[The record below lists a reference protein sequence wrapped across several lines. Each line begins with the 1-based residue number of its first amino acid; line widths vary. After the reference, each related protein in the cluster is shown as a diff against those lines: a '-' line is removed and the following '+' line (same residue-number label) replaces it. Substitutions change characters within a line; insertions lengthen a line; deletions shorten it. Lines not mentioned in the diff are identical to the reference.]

1 MNTTLNAV
9 HHQAIDWLRELD
21 FYTDEITLLSGRL
34 STAALK
40 NTRSDLKADFES
52 FKKQFE
58 ELAKRIATMKSDVKV
73 REGVVETLTVEN
85 KGEDKEV
92 TLDNDIILKE
102 MKALLQDIAD
112 ARFMLNLFL
121 AQA

>member
-52 FKKQFE
+52 FKQQFE
-58 ELAKRIATMKSDVKV
+58 QLAKRITAMKNDVSV
-73 REGVVETLTVEN
+73 REGVVESLTVEN
-85 KGEDKEV
+85 KGIDKEV
-92 TLDNDIILKE
+92 VMDNDIILKE
-102 MKALLQDIAD
+102 MKTLLQDIAD